1 VRTLVFWS
9 LIAFI
14 TGLSVPAIVLAAHSP
29 TGKFVYQPLPK
40 PGEKISLDASTYFTY
55 GFTKRPKLGLPIMK
69 VEIFNRDGKRDTS
82 YIVSGDADMPSMR
95 GAHSTG
101 FKVFSISATGL
112 YLLPVSITM
121 PGDWEIKFTF
131 VKKGKAVFRGAYLFS
146 I

>member
-9 LIAFI
+9 LIVFI
-14 TGLSVPAIVLAAHSP
+14 TGLSVPPIVCPAPSP
-29 TGKFVYQPLPK
+29 TGKCIYQPLLK
-40 PGEKISLDASTYFTY
+40 PGEKISLDANTYFTY

-69 VEIFNRDGKRDTS
+69 VEVFNRDGKRDTS
-82 YIVSGDADMPSMR
+82 YIVSADADMPSMR

-101 FKVFSISATGL
+101 YKVFSISARGL
-112 YLLPVSITM
+112 YLLPVSISM

-131 VKKGKAVFRGAYLFS
+131 VKKGKEVFRGAYLFS